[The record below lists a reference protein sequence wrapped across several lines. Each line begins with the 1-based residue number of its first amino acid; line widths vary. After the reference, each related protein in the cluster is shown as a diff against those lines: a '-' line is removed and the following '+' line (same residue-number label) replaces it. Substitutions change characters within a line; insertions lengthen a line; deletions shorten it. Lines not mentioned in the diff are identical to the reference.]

1 MNDSYQPNFVLKITK
16 YLRAR
21 CNYVIYASNASKHF
35 YQNAFGASKHW
46 VIDSYTDVLPVQ
58 KKIYKPSDTFK
69 LITVCNINPVK
80 DIEFLVDIMNTL
92 KASISFELKVVGPVH
107 STQRQY

>member
-1 MNDSYQPNFVLKITK
+1 MN
-16 YLRAR
+16 
-21 CNYVIYASNASKHF
+21 
-35 YQNAFGASKHW
+35 
-46 VIDSYTDVLPVQ
+46 SYTDVLPVQ

-107 STQRQY
+107 STQGNSTSN